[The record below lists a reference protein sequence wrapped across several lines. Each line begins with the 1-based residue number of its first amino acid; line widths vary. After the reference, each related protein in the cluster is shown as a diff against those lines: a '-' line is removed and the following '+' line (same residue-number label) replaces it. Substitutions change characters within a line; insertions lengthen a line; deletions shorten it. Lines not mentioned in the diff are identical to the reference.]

1 MACFL
6 DKMLHQ
12 QLKQL
17 AYFYKDENCEKEMF
31 SFMLGVDVTTKKYIS
46 RKEIEKCF
54 FSPNFVDL

>member
-1 MACFL
+1 MFMACFL

-31 SFMLGVDVTTKKYIS
+31 SFMLGVDVTTKKYFKK
-46 RKEIEKCF
+46 RNRNF
-54 FSPNFVDL
+54 FFLQIL